1 MLTVFKRYEV
11 WYISLKAKIKSSLSI
26 KVFLLIA
33 GSLLFCSFLIY
44 GSIMLFLPKSYVA
57 VSSEQT
63 NMEIDRLVETLS
75 ETKLENAENI
85 LEQFCENNQATIIFQ
100 YDGEKHQYGNSSN
113 LSSNSSEMMSF
124 AQEIKFADTIETY
137 VINIVVPISSNHE
150 LHNALLKLLPFLLI
164 IIFAVSFLGA
174 WFCSR
179 LIAKPIIEIS
189 QVSKRMAKLDMT
201 WKCTITRSDEIGIL
215 ADSLNTMSKELSDT
229 MNELET
235 ANEQLMLEMEHIE
248 ELNKQRQHFF
258 ATASHELKTPI
269 TIIKGQVESMIMEI
283 GRYKD
288 TRKILPETLHE
299 IENMENLV
307 KEILSISKLELGEID
322 NLSTLPVTDIVKR
335 VCEYLKPLADEKN
348 ITIYQRLTEDVQV
361 IGNQSLFEK
370 ALHNIINNAIRHSP
384 VETNVYVTLTDKE
397 LLVKNEGITIPQEDL
412 NKIFTPFYRVEKSHN
427 KLTGGS
433 GLGLYLVKNILEKHG
448 LLYTINNDENGVCFK
463 ITINSQNPN
472 QN

>member
-1 MLTVFKRYEV
+1 MLTVFKRYEG
-11 WYISLKAKIKSSLSI
+11 WDISLKAKIKSSLSI

-44 GSIMLFLPKSYVA
+44 GSIMLFLPKSYIA

-75 ETKLENAENI
+75 ETKLENAEKI
-85 LEQFCENNQATIIFQ
+85 LESFCENNQATIIFQ
-100 YDGEKHQYGNSSN
+100 YEGEKDQYGNSSN

-124 AQEIKFADTIETY
+124 AQEIKFADTVETY

-150 LHNALLKLLPFLLI
+150 LNHALLKLLPFLLI

-235 ANEQLMLEMEHIE
+235 ANKQLKSEMEHIE

-258 ATASHELKTPI
+258 AAASHELKTPI

-335 VCEYLKPLADEKN
+335 VCEHLKPLADEKH
-348 ITIYQRLTEDVQV
+348 IMIYQRLTDDVQI

-370 ALHNIINNAIRHSP
+370 ALHNIINNAICHSP

-412 NKIFTPFYRVEKSHN
+412 DKIFTPFYRVEKSHN

-463 ITINSQNPN
+463 ITINSQNLN

>member
-1 MLTVFKRYEV
+1 
-11 WYISLKAKIKSSLSI
+11 
-26 KVFLLIA
+26 
-33 GSLLFCSFLIY
+33 
-44 GSIMLFLPKSYVA
+44 
-57 VSSEQT
+57 
-63 NMEIDRLVETLS
+63 
-75 ETKLENAENI
+75 
-85 LEQFCENNQATIIFQ
+85 
-100 YDGEKHQYGNSSN
+100 
-113 LSSNSSEMMSF
+113 
-124 AQEIKFADTIETY
+124 
-137 VINIVVPISSNHE
+137 
-150 LHNALLKLLPFLLI
+150 
-164 IIFAVSFLGA
+164 
-174 WFCSR
+174 
-179 LIAKPIIEIS
+179 
-189 QVSKRMAKLDMT
+189 
-201 WKCTITRSDEIGIL
+201 
-215 ADSLNTMSKELSDT
+215 

-235 ANEQLMLEMEHIE
+235 ANEQLKLEMEHIE

-283 GRYKD
+283 ERYKD

>member
-1 MLTVFKRYEV
+1 MKE
-11 WYISLKAKIKSSLSI
+11 KIKSSLSI

-63 NMEIDRLVETLS
+63 NTKIDKLVETLS
-75 ETKLENAENI
+75 ETKLENAGNI
-85 LEQFCENNQATIIFQ
+85 FERFCENNQAAIIFQ
-100 YDGEKHQYGNSSN
+100 YDGEKHQYGNPSN
-113 LSSNSSEMMSF
+113 SSSNSSEMMSF
-124 AQEIKFADTIETY
+124 AQEIKFADTVGSY
-137 VINIVVPISSNHE
+137 VINIVVPVSSSRE
-150 LHNALLKLLPFLLI
+150 LNNALLKLLPCLLM
-164 IIFAVSFLGA
+164 IIFVVSFLGA

-189 QVSKRMAKLDMT
+189 RVSKRMAKLDMT
-201 WKCTITRSDEIGIL
+201 WKCTVNRSDEIGIL

-235 ANEQLMLEMEHIE
+235 ANRHLTSEMEHIE

-258 ATASHELKTPI
+258 AAASHELKTPI
-269 TIIKGQVESMIMEI
+269 TIIKGQVESMILEI

-322 NLSTLPVTDIVKR
+322 NLSTLSVADIVKR
-335 VCEYLKPLADEKN
+335 VCEHLQPLADEKN
-348 ITIYQRLTEDVQV
+348 IAIDQNLADDVRI
-361 IGNQSLFEK
+361 IGNPSLFEK

-384 VETNVYVTLTDKE
+384 AGADVSVTLTEKE
-397 LLVKNEGITIPQEDL
+397 LLVKNDGSTIPREDL
-412 NKIFTPFYRVEKSHN
+412 EKIFTPFYRVEKSRN

-448 LLYTINNDENGVCFK
+448 LLYAIKNNENGVCFQV
-463 ITINSQNPN
+463 TVNSQNLY